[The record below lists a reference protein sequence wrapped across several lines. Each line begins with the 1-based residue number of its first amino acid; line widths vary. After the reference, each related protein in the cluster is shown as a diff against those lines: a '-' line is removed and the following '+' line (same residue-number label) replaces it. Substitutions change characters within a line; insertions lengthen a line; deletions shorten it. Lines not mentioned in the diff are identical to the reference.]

1 MNIPLVSIAI
11 CTYNGDKYLR
21 QQLNSIVNQTYPN
34 LEIIIVDDVS
44 SDKTVEILEEY
55 ASKYTMLS
63 IIRNELNL
71 GYVKNFEKAIG
82 LCNGEYIALS
92 DQDDIWALDKIQL
105 LKDNIGTNA
114 MIYHNSEFIDQTD
127 RPMNKCVSDI
137 FNMYEGNSSLP
148 FLFDNCVSGHSVLFK
163 KSLCKDLF
171 PFPEK
176 CYHDWWMAFVASEN
190 GGIKYYDRALVRY
203 RQHANSNTDMLSIR
217 VKPKSDQKNRI
228 HEIKPDWLTAC
239 MKKSTIRTAYIKN
252 LLSCFNT
259 DYSLKNRTKFFF
271 LLIKHY
277 KLLFY
282 LTKKG
287 NLSKINYIRKM
298 CFS

>member
-1 MNIPLVSIAI
+1 MNIPLISIAV

-21 QQLNSIVNQTYPN
+21 QQLDSIVNQTYPN

-44 SDKTVEILEEY
+44 SDKTMEILQEY
-55 ASKYTMLS
+55 DCMYTMLRV
-63 IIRNELNL
+63 IRNELNL
-71 GYVKNFEKAIG
+71 GYAKNFEKAIG

-92 DQDDIWALDKIQL
+92 DQDDIWAHNKIQL
-105 LKDNIGTNA
+105 LKDNIEDKV
-114 MIYHNSEFIDQTD
+114 MIYHDSEFIDQTGQS
-127 RPMNKCVSDI
+127 MNKYVSNV

-148 FLFDNCVSGHSVLFK
+148 FLFDNCVSGHAVMFK
-163 KSLCKDLF
+163 KSLCKNIF

-176 CYHDWWMAFVASEN
+176 LYHDWWMAFIAAEN
-190 GGIKYYDRALVRY
+190 GGIKYYDRALVHY

-217 VKPKSDQKNRI
+217 IKPESDKKNHI
-228 HEIKPDWLTAC
+228 HEIKPDWLITC
-239 MKKSTIRTAYIKN
+239 MKKSSVIKAYIKN

-259 DYSLKNRTKFFF
+259 DYSIKNPIKLFF
-271 LLIKHY
+271 LLLKHY

-282 LTKKG
+282 QKKKG